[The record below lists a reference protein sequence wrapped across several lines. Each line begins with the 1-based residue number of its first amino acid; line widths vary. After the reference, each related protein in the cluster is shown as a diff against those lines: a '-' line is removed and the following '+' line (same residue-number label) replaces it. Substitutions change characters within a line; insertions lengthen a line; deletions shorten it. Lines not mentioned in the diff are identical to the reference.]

1 MRRQRDTETKYN
13 GEGVALSPS
22 PPLPLSPSG
31 RMGGAVMASLVLH
44 GLFGVLLLK
53 ICVQVHPKA
62 PEFVELNLGRVASA
76 NFSGFMDPVAP
87 HALTPSAPEK
97 ALGGTPKRVDIPKR
111 RMIEIEEPAISVSE
125 EERMARKRLTGEEDE
140 KRMPISEKKRLY
152 LRKQEAVPAMGEKK
166 HFDRKMD
173 IGIAPGS
180 GRETTQ
186 VGADVEAAFTIEGE
200 VKNREILS
208 KVLPDPTEVH
218 REAVIRIWFTVR
230 PDGMVGATKPVRK
243 GDTHLENL
251 ALAALKQWRFHA
263 LNPEQEQV
271 IQTGEITFTYTLK

>member
-1 MRRQRDTETKYN
+1 
-13 GEGVALSPS
+13 
-22 PPLPLSPSG
+22 
-31 RMGGAVMASLVLH
+31 MASLVLH
-44 GLFGVLLLK
+44 GLLGVLLLK

-76 NFSGFMDPVAP
+76 GLSEFVDPVAP

-97 ALGGTPKRVDIPKR
+97 ALGGIPKRVDIPKR

-125 EERMARKRLTGEEDE
+125 EERMARKRLTSEGDE
-140 KRMPISEKKRLY
+140 KRVPVPEKKRVY
-152 LRKQEAVPAMGEKK
+152 LRKQEALPAMGEKK
-166 HFDRKMD
+166 QFDRKMD

-180 GRETTQ
+180 GVETTQ
-186 VGADVEAAFTIEGE
+186 VGADVQAAFTIEGE

-230 PDGMVGATKPVRK
+230 PDGTVGETKPVRK

-251 ALAALKQWRFHA
+251 ALAAMKQWRFHA
-263 LNPEQEQV
+263 LSPEQEQI

>member
-1 MRRQRDTETKYN
+1 
-13 GEGVALSPS
+13 
-22 PPLPLSPSG
+22 
-31 RMGGAVMASLVLH
+31 MGGAVLASLVLH
-44 GLFGVLLLK
+44 GLLGVLLLK

-62 PEFVELNLGRVASA
+62 PEFVELNLGRVTSA
-76 NFSGFMDPVAP
+76 GLSEFVDPVAP

-97 ALGGTPKRVDIPKR
+97 ALGGTPKRVEIPKR

-125 EERMARKRLTGEEDE
+125 EERMARKRLTREEDE
-140 KRMPISEKKRLY
+140 KRMPIPEKKRLY
-152 LRKQEAVPAMGEKK
+152 LRKQEAFPAMGEKK

-173 IGIAPGS
+173 IGIVPGS

-263 LNPEQEQV
+263 LNPEQKQV

>member
-1 MRRQRDTETKYN
+1 
-13 GEGVALSPS
+13 
-22 PPLPLSPSG
+22 
-31 RMGGAVMASLVLH
+31 MASLVLH
-44 GLFGVLLLK
+44 GLLGVLLLK

-62 PEFVELNLGRVASA
+62 PDFVELNLGQVASA
-76 NFSGFMDPVAP
+76 GLSEFVDPVALHP
-87 HALTPSAPEK
+87 LTPSAPEK
-97 ALGGTPKRVDIPKR
+97 ALGGTPKRIEIPKR

-125 EERMARKRLTGEEDE
+125 QERMARKRLTREEDE

-152 LRKQEAVPAMGEKK
+152 LRKQETVPTMGEKK
-166 HFDRKMD
+166 HFSRKMD
-173 IGIAPGS
+173 IGIAPGI

-200 VKNREILS
+200 VRNREILS

-230 PDGMVGATKPVRK
+230 PDGMVGATKPLRK